1 MRNVASGIQIQFL
14 KPFASLRPLFYSC
27 VVGFNN
33 FEKKKE
39 LESILYDR
47 VLAAGHPSSLT
58 DLARQGF
65 IRWLYCFTRFARYCA
80 TRTLDSH
87 EKLFSW
93 TQH

>member
-1 MRNVASGIQIQFL
+1 MRNVALEIQIQFL
-14 KPFASLRPLFYSC
+14 KPFASLRPLFYRR
-27 VVGFNN
+27 VVGFKN
-33 FEKKKE
+33 FEEKKE
-39 LESILYDR
+39 LESMIYDR

-65 IRWLYCFTRFARYCA
+65 IRWLYCFPRFARYCA

-87 EKLFSW
+87 KTLFSW